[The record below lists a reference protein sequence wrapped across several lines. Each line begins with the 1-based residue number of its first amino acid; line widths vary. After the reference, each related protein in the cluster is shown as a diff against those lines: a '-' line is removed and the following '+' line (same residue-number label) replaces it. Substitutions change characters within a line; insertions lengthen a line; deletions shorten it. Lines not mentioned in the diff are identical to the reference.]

1 MQRWPEHSTP
11 HFLFVL
17 DKKKTGRGRSKRKNR
32 FGGSGCASASLHAAG
47 GGWLAIPR
55 GSQGRKR
62 VPLGDDVCPGKSRIL
77 FSPLSAGT
85 GLVVCRASASIPVCQ
100 APIDRQGSEQ
110 AGLGG
115 QAFRQPPRG
124 LRQSGN
130 RGARPAQRTC
140 PARAGRRPANF
151 VGTYL
156 EQLPHLSKPAHMRR
170 FCAKRFFLLD
180 RPRPVLFLSRTKRE
194 WGVDCQTSILVHAPV
209 PSDGLSQAT
218 TGRPYV
224 PARTDLSAL

>member
-1 MQRWPEHSTP
+1 MLVWQSTS

-47 GGWLAIPR
+47 GGWLALPR

-62 VPLGDDVCPGKSRIL
+62 VSLGNIVCPGKSRIP
-77 FSPLSAGT
+77 SSSLSAGA

-115 QAFRQPPRG
+115 QAFRQPPRS

-151 VGTYL
+151 VGTYS

-170 FCAKRFFLLD
+170 FCAQRFFLLD

-194 WGVDCQTSILVHAPV
+194 WGVDCPASNLATSPLHLEG
-209 PSDGLSQAT
+209 GLFYHS
-218 TGRPYV
+218 R
-224 PARTDLSAL
+224 LL